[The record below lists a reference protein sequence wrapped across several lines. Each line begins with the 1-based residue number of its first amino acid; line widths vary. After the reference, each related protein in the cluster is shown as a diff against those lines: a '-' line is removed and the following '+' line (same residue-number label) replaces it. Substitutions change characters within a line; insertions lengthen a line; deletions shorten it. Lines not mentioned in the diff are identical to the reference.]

1 MLIIRVGLMYQI
13 YLPLVTWLE
22 SPELVVDPPEW
33 FPECGVLEALEN
45 DESIEDFRNPYGD

>member
-1 MLIIRVGLMYQI
+1 M
-13 YLPLVTWLE
+13 TWLE

-45 DESIEDFRNPYGD
+45 DESIENFRNPYGD